1 MNQNLTHH
9 VRSSF
14 IEEFRT
20 QPLMVWAPGRIN
32 ILGEHTD
39 YNMGFV
45 LPAAIDR
52 GIVVAIQKSETEKCT
67 LVAADVKE
75 SVSFKLSR
83 RRSEF
88 AKGWQG
94 YFMGILEN
102 LYMSGVKIAPFNLL
116 FSGDIP
122 SGAGLSSSAA
132 IANAFIFGL
141 NALFGLELSKIE
153 MVRISHSAEQ
163 DYVGVQCG
171 IMDQFAS
178 MFGKENHVIFLDCRS
193 LKSELI
199 PLNQHE
205 YGWLLINTGVKH
217 NLAASAYNQRRK
229 SCEAVA
235 SELGVD
241 SLREVTR
248 VELEQNRTLI
258 PGKDFQKAL
267 FVLEENERVRQAVEA
282 IRNSDFE
289 SLGRLIYESHEGLQL
304 QYEVSCEELDF
315 LVEITRDQDCVL
327 GSRMMGGGFGG
338 CTINLVKKDDCDS
351 FLKTASNDYQ
361 KRFGK
366 AFSSFFVAP
375 EGGCRLI
382 PESFDDQ

>member
-1 MNQNLTHH
+1 MNQNLTQR

-14 IEEFRT
+14 IEEFST

-32 ILGEHTD
+32 IIGEHTD

-52 GIVVAIQKSETEKCT
+52 GIVLALERSETEECT
-67 LVAADVKE
+67 LVATDVKE
-75 SVSFKLSR
+75 SVSFKLSGNGY
-83 RRSEF
+83 EF
-88 AKGWQG
+88 VKGWQG
-94 YFMGILEN
+94 YFLGILKE
-102 LYMSGVKIAPFNLL
+102 LHKSGIKITPFNLL

-122 SGAGLSSSAA
+122 AGAGLSSSAA
-132 IANAFIFGL
+132 IENAFIFSL
-141 NALFGLELSKIE
+141 NALFGLELSPME

-163 DYVGVQCG
+163 EYVGVQCG

-178 MFGKENHVIFLDCRS
+178 MFGKENHAIFLDCHS

-205 YGWLLINTGVKH
+205 YEWLLIDTSVKH
-217 NLAASAYNQRRK
+217 SLADSAYNQRRK

-235 SELGVD
+235 LELGTD
-241 SLREVTR
+241 SLREVTK
-248 VELEQNRTLI
+248 EKLEQIRTLI

-267 FVLEENERVRQAVEA
+267 FVLEENERVIKAVEA
-282 IRNSDFE
+282 LRKSDFK
-289 SLGRLIYESHEGLQL
+289 SLGRLMYESHQGLQL

-315 LVEITRDQDCVL
+315 LVEITHGQDCVL

-338 CTINLVKKDDCDS
+338 CTLNLIKREDCNS
-351 FLKTASNDYQ
+351 FLKTASNEYE

-366 AFSSFFVAP
+366 AFTSFTVNLS
-375 EGGCRLI
+375 EGCKLI
-382 PESFDDQ
+382 L